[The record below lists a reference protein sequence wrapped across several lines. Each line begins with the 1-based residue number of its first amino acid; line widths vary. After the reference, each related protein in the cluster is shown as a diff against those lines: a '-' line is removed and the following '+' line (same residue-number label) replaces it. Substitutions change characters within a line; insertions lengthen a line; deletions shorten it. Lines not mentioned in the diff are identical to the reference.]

1 MIQLLKY
8 NNTQKKSN
16 IMSSGNITL
25 HDTSN
30 IYTYIKMIN
39 EMKSNG
45 ITSNLLHQFSRHR

>member
-1 MIQLLKY
+1 MIHLLKY